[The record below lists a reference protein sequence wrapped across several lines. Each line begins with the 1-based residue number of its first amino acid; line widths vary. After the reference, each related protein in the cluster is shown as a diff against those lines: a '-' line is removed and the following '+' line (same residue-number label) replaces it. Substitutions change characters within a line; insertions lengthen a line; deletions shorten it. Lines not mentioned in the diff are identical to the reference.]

1 MLSFILFIL
10 LVPALFTLPLAFC
23 WQLFEKAGY
32 KGFYSVIPYYN
43 LFVLSKIVNC
53 TQWWWYLLL
62 FLPYINFFTMMLM
75 FIDLAK
81 SFGRFK
87 IWEIVCAAVVPFIFF
102 PIVSHQGSKYSDP
115 KTTVYPKKGPVREWL
130 DAIVWAVVAALIIR
144 TFLFEAYTI
153 PSSSMEKSLLVGDYL
168 VVSKIGYGP
177 RVPNTPLAFPFV
189 HHTLPWSKTAKSYIE
204 KPQLPYKRLPG
215 TTDIKRNDPIVFNF
229 PAGDTVSEV
238 YQSNVTFYQLCR
250 YFGRDKVMSDKKQFG
265 NIITRPVDKR
275 ENYVKRL
282 IGMPGDT
289 LQIIDGIVY
298 INGEIGEQPNE
309 MQHNYIV
316 KITGNGINPKILE
329 KYNITEG
336 YRTAHADEL
345 IFNMTADIAEEFRK
359 LPFVKSVERRI
370 APAGTEVSEDIFPND
385 TTHFKWNADNFGPIV
400 IPQEGKTV
408 KINTENIALY
418 DRIIRAYELNDM
430 EIKDGR
436 IFINGE
442 ETDEYTFK
450 MDYYW
455 MMGDNRHNSQDSRFW
470 GYVPVDHIVGKP
482 VFVWLSM
489 DKNTGKIRYNKTFRF
504 VD

>member
-1 MLSFILFIL
+1 MIAFILI
-10 LVPALFTLPLAFC
+10 VPILFTIPLAFC
-23 WQLFEKAGY
+23 WKLFEKAGY

-102 PIVSHQGSKYSDP
+102 PIVSHQDSKYSDP
-115 KTTVYPKKGPVREWL
+115 KTIVYPKKGPVREWL

-177 RVPNTPLAFPFV
+177 RIPNTPLAFPFV

-316 KITGNGINPKILE
+316 KITSNGINPKILE

-385 TTHFKWNADNFGPIV
+385 TTLFKWNADNFGPIV

-430 EIKDGR
+430 KIKDGK

>member
-1 MLSFILFIL
+1 MLAFIL
-10 LVPALFTLPLAFC
+10 LVPAFFTLPIAFC
-23 WQLFEKAGY
+23 WKLFEKAGY
-32 KGFYSVIPYYN
+32 KGFYSIIPYYN

-102 PIVSHQGSKYSDP
+102 PIVNHQGSKYSDP
-115 KTTVYPKKGPVREWL
+115 KVTAFPKKTQVREWL

-215 TTDIKRNDPIVFNF
+215 TTEIKRNDPIVFNF

-238 YQSNVTFYQLCR
+238 YQSNVTFYQLVR
-250 YFGRDKVMSDKKQFG
+250 YFGRDRVMNDKKQFG

-289 LQIIDGIVY
+289 LQIIDGIVH

-316 KITGNGINPKILE
+316 KITSNGINPKILE

-359 LPFVKSVERRI
+359 LPFVTSVERRI
-370 APAGTEVSEDIFPND
+370 AAAGTEVSEDIFPND
-385 TTHFKWNADNFGPIV
+385 TTYFKWNADNFGPIV

-430 EIKDGR
+430 TIKDGK
-436 IFINGE
+436 IFINGN

-482 VFVWLSM
+482 VFVWLSI

>member
-10 LVPALFTLPLAFC
+10 LVPAFFTLPLAFC
-23 WQLFEKAGY
+23 WKLFEKAGY

-43 LFVLSKIVNC
+43 LYVLSKIVNC

-177 RVPNTPLAFPFV
+177 RIPNTPLAFPFV

-204 KPQLPYKRLPG
+204 NPQLPYKRLPG

-298 INGEIGEQPNE
+298 INGKIGEQPNE

-316 KITGNGINPKILE
+316 KITSNGINPKILE

-430 EIKDGR
+430 KIKDGK

>member
-1 MLSFILFIL
+1 MLSFILFVL
-10 LVPALFTLPLAFC
+10 LVPAFFTLPIAFC
-23 WQLFEKAGY
+23 WRLFEKAGY

-102 PIVSHQGSKYSDP
+102 PIVDHQGSKYSDP
-115 KTTVYPKKGPVREWL
+115 RVTAFPKKGPVREWL
-130 DAIVWAVVAALIIR
+130 DAIAWAVVAALIIR

-215 TTDIKRNDPIVFNF
+215 TTEIKRNDPIVFNF

-250 YFGRDKVMSDKKQFG
+250 YFGRDKVMNDKKQFG

-316 KITGNGINPKILE
+316 KITSNGINPKILE

-345 IFNMTADIAEEFRK
+345 IFNMTADIAEEFRR

-400 IPQEGKTV
+400 IPQEGETV

-430 EIKDGR
+430 KIKDGK

-482 VFVWLSM
+482 VFVWLSI

>member
-10 LVPALFTLPLAFC
+10 LVPALFTLPIAFC
-23 WQLFEKAGY
+23 WGLFKKAGFEGY
-32 KGFYSVIPYYN
+32 YSVIPYYN
-43 LFVLSKIVNC
+43 LFILSKIVNC

-102 PIVSHQGSKYSDP
+102 PIVNSQDSKYSDP
-115 KTTVYPKKGPVREWL
+115 RVTAFPKKTPVREWL

-215 TTDIKRNDPIVFNF
+215 TTEIKRNDPIVFNF

-250 YFGRDKVMSDKKQFG
+250 YFGRDNVMNDKKQFG

-316 KITGNGINPKILE
+316 KITSNGINPKILE

-370 APAGTEVSEDIFPND
+370 APVGTEVSEDIFPND

-430 EIKDGR
+430 IVKDGK
-436 IFINGE
+436 IFINGV

-482 VFVWLSM
+482 VFVWLSI

>member
-1 MLSFILFIL
+1 MLAFILFVL
-10 LVPALFTLPLAFC
+10 LVPAFFTLPIAFC
-23 WQLFEKAGY
+23 WKLFEKAGY

-53 TQWWWYLLL
+53 TKWWWYILL

-102 PIVSHQGSKYSDP
+102 PIINHQESKYSDP
-115 KTTVYPKKGPVREWL
+115 RVTSFPKKTPVREWL

-215 TTDIKRNDPIVFNF
+215 TTEIKRNDPIVFNF

-238 YQSNVTFYQLCR
+238 YQSNVTFYQLVR
-250 YFGRDKVMSDKKQFG
+250 YFGRDKVMNDKKQFG

-298 INGEIGEQPNE
+298 INGVIGEQPNE

-316 KITGNGINPKILE
+316 KITSNGINPKILE

-336 YRTAHADEL
+336 YRTAHSDEL

-359 LPFVKSVERRI
+359 LPFVTSVERRI
-370 APAGTEVSEDIFPND
+370 DPAGTEVSEDIFPND

-418 DRIIRAYELNDM
+418 DRVIKAYELNDM
-430 EIKDGR
+430 KIKDGK

-482 VFVWLSM
+482 VFVWLSI

>member
-23 WQLFEKAGY
+23 WQLFEEAGY
-32 KGFYSVIPYYN
+32 KGFYSIIPYYN

-430 EIKDGR
+430 KIKDGK

-442 ETDEYTFK
+442 ETDKYTFK

>member
-32 KGFYSVIPYYN
+32 KGFYSIIPYYN

-215 TTDIKRNDPIVFNF
+215 TTDVKRNDPIVFNF

-430 EIKDGR
+430 KIKDGK

>member
-177 RVPNTPLAFPFV
+177 RIPNTPLAFPFV

-204 KPQLPYKRLPG
+204 NPQLPYKRLPG

-316 KITGNGINPKILE
+316 KITSNGINPKILE

-345 IFNMTADIAEEFRK
+345 IFNITSDIAEEFRK

-430 EIKDGR
+430 KIKDGK

>member
-1 MLSFILFIL
+1 MLAFIL
-10 LVPALFTLPLAFC
+10 LVPALFTIPIAFC
-23 WQLFEKAGY
+23 WKLFKKAGY
-32 KGFYSVIPYYN
+32 ESYYSIIPYYN
-43 LFVLSKIVNC
+43 LFILSKITNC
-53 TQWWWYLLL
+53 TKWWWYILLL
-62 FLPYINFFTMMLM
+62 VPYINVFTIMLM

-81 SFGRFK
+81 AFGRFK
-87 IWEIVCAAVVPFIFF
+87 IWETLCAAVIPFIFF
-102 PIVSHQGSKYSDP
+102 PIVSHQDSIYSDP
-115 KTTVYPKKGPVREWL
+115 RVTEYPKKGPVREWL

-144 TFLFEAYTI
+144 TFMFEMYTI

-168 VVSKIGYGP
+168 VVSKLGYGP
-177 RVPNTPLAFPFV
+177 RVPNTPLSFPFV

-204 KPQLPYKRLPG
+204 NPQLPYKRLPG
-215 TTDIKRNDPIVFNF
+215 SSKIKRNDPIVFNF

-250 YFGRDKVMSDKKQFG
+250 YFGRDKVLSDKQQFG

-298 INGEIGEQPNE
+298 INGEIGEQPEE

-316 KITGNGINPKILE
+316 KITSSGINPKILE

-336 YRTAHADEL
+336 YRTANANEM
-345 IFNMTADIAEEFRK
+345 IFNMTADVADEFRK
-359 LPFVKSVERRI
+359 LPFVISVERRI
-370 APAGTEVSEDIFPND
+370 ATPGTEVSNDIFPND
-385 TTHFKWNADNFGPIV
+385 TTHFKWNSDNFGPIV
-400 IPQEGKTV
+400 IPQEGTTV
-408 KINTENIALY
+408 KINSDNIALY
-418 DRIIRAYELNDM
+418 DRVIRAYELNDM
-430 EIKDGR
+430 KIKDGK
-436 IFINGE
+436 IFINDI

-470 GYVPVDHIVGKP
+470 GYVPIDHIVGKP
-482 VFVWLSM
+482 VFVWLSI

>member
-1 MLSFILFIL
+1 MLSFILFVL
-10 LVPALFTLPLAFC
+10 LVPAFFTLPIAFC
-23 WQLFEKAGY
+23 WKLFEKAGY

-43 LFVLSKIVNC
+43 LFILSKIVNC

-102 PIVSHQGSKYSDP
+102 PIVNHQGSKYSDP
-115 KTTVYPKKGPVREWL
+115 RVTAYPKKTPVREWL
-130 DAIVWAVVAALIIR
+130 DAIAWAVVAALIIR

-215 TTDIKRNDPIVFNF
+215 TTEIKRNDPIVFNF

-238 YQSNVTFYQLCR
+238 YQSNVTFYQLVR
-250 YFGRDKVMSDKKQFG
+250 YFGRDKVMNDKKQFG

-316 KITGNGINPKILE
+316 KITSNGINPKILE
-329 KYNITEG
+329 KFNITEG

-370 APAGTEVSEDIFPND
+370 APAGTDVSEDIFPND

-408 KINTENIALY
+408 KINAENIALY
-418 DRIIRAYELNDM
+418 DRIIKAYELNDM
-430 EIKDGR
+430 RIKDGK

>member
-1 MLSFILFIL
+1 MLAFILFVL
-10 LVPALFTLPLAFC
+10 LVPAFFTLPIAFC
-23 WQLFEKAGY
+23 WKLFEKAGY

-53 TQWWWYLLL
+53 TKWWWYILL

-102 PIVSHQGSKYSDP
+102 PIINHQESKYSDP
-115 KTTVYPKKGPVREWL
+115 RVTSFPKKTPVREWL

-215 TTDIKRNDPIVFNF
+215 TTEIKRNDPIVFNF

-238 YQSNVTFYQLCR
+238 YQSNVTFYQLVR
-250 YFGRDKVMSDKKQFG
+250 YFGRDKVMNDKKQFG

-298 INGEIGEQPNE
+298 INGVIGEQPNE

-316 KITGNGINPKILE
+316 KITSNGINPKILE

-336 YRTAHADEL
+336 YRTAHSDEL
-345 IFNMTADIAEEFRK
+345 IFNMTANIAEEFRK
-359 LPFVKSVERRI
+359 LPFVTSVERRI
-370 APAGTEVSEDIFPND
+370 APVGTEISDDIFPND

-430 EIKDGR
+430 KIKDGK

-482 VFVWLSM
+482 VFVWLSI

>member
-1 MLSFILFIL
+1 
-10 LVPALFTLPLAFC
+10 
-23 WQLFEKAGY
+23 
-32 KGFYSVIPYYN
+32 
-43 LFVLSKIVNC
+43 
-53 TQWWWYLLL
+53 
-62 FLPYINFFTMMLM
+62 M

-102 PIVSHQGSKYSDP
+102 PIVNSQDSKYSDP
-115 KTTVYPKKGPVREWL
+115 RVTAFPKKTPVREWL

-215 TTDIKRNDPIVFNF
+215 TTEIKRNDPIVFNF

-250 YFGRDKVMSDKKQFG
+250 YFGRDNVMNDKKQFG

-316 KITGNGINPKILE
+316 KITSNGINPKILE

-370 APAGTEVSEDIFPND
+370 APVGTEVSEDIFPND

-430 EIKDGR
+430 IIKDGK
-436 IFINGE
+436 IFINGV

-482 VFVWLSM
+482 VFVWLSI

>member
-10 LVPALFTLPLAFC
+10 LVPALFTLPIAFC
-23 WQLFEKAGY
+23 WGLFKKAGFEGY
-32 KGFYSVIPYYN
+32 YSVIPYYN
-43 LFVLSKIVNC
+43 LFILSKIVNC

-62 FLPYINFFTMMLM
+62 FLPYINFFTIMLM

-102 PIVSHQGSKYSDP
+102 PIVNSQDSKYSDP
-115 KTTVYPKKGPVREWL
+115 RVTAFPKKTPVREWL

-215 TTDIKRNDPIVFNF
+215 TTEIKRNDPIVFNF

-250 YFGRDKVMSDKKQFG
+250 YFGRDNVMNDKKQFG

-316 KITGNGINPKILE
+316 KITSNGINPKILE

-370 APAGTEVSEDIFPND
+370 APVGTEVSEDIFPND

-430 EIKDGR
+430 IIKDGK
-436 IFINGE
+436 IFINGI

-482 VFVWLSM
+482 VFVWLSI

>member
-1 MLSFILFIL
+1 M
-10 LVPALFTLPLAFC
+10 
-23 WQLFEKAGY
+23 
-32 KGFYSVIPYYN
+32 
-43 LFVLSKIVNC
+43 
-53 TQWWWYLLL
+53 L

-102 PIVSHQGSKYSDP
+102 PIVNHQGSKYSDP
-115 KTTVYPKKGPVREWL
+115 RVTAYPKKTPVREWL

-215 TTDIKRNDPIVFNF
+215 TTEIKRNDPIVFNF

-238 YQSNVTFYQLCR
+238 YQSNVTFYQLVR
-250 YFGRDKVMSDKKQFG
+250 YFGRDKVMNDKKQFG

-316 KITGNGINPKILE
+316 KITSNGINPKILE
-329 KYNITEG
+329 KFNITEG

-370 APAGTEVSEDIFPND
+370 APAGTDISEDIFPND

-418 DRIIRAYELNDM
+418 DRIIKAYELNDM
-430 EIKDGR
+430 KIKDGK

>member
-10 LVPALFTLPLAFC
+10 LVPALFTLPIAFC
-23 WQLFEKAGY
+23 WELFKKAGFEGY
-32 KGFYSVIPYYN
+32 YSVIPYYN
-43 LFVLSKIVNC
+43 LFILSKIVNC

-102 PIVSHQGSKYSDP
+102 PIVNSQDSKYSDP
-115 KTTVYPKKGPVREWL
+115 RVTAFPKKTPVREWL

-215 TTDIKRNDPIVFNF
+215 TTEIKRNDPIVFNF

-250 YFGRDKVMSDKKQFG
+250 YFGRDNVMNDKKQFG

-316 KITGNGINPKILE
+316 KITSNGINPKILE

-370 APAGTEVSEDIFPND
+370 APVGTEVSEDIFPND

-430 EIKDGR
+430 IIKDGK
-436 IFINGE
+436 IFINGV
-442 ETDEYTFK
+442 ETDKYTFK

-482 VFVWLSM
+482 VFVWLSI

>member
-1 MLSFILFIL
+1 MATFITFIF
-10 LVPALFTLPLAFC
+10 LVPALFTIPIAFC
-23 WQLFEKAGY
+23 WKLFERAGH
-32 KGFYSVIPYYN
+32 KGFYSIIPYYN
-43 LFVLSKIVNC
+43 LYILTKIVNC
-53 TQWWWYLLL
+53 TKWWWYLLL
-62 FLPYINFFTMMLM
+62 IIPYINTFTIMLL

-81 SFGRFK
+81 SYGRFK

-102 PIVSHQGSKYSDP
+102 PIVSVQGSRYSDP
-115 KTTVYPKKGPVREWL
+115 RVIEYPKKSTVRDWL
-130 DAIVWAVVAALIIR
+130 DSIVWAVVAALIIR
-144 TFLFEAYTI
+144 TFMVEMYTI

-168 VVSKIGYGP
+168 VVSKLGYGP
-177 RVPNTPLAFPFV
+177 RVPNTPLSFPFV

-215 TTDIKRNDPIVFNF
+215 TTEIKRNDPIVFNF

-250 YFGRDKVMSDKKQFG
+250 YFGRDKVMNDKKQFG
-265 NIITRPVDKR
+265 DIITRPVDKR

-282 IGMPGDT
+282 IAMPGDT

-298 INGEIGEQPNE
+298 INGEIGEQPEE

-345 IFNMTADIAEEFRK
+345 IFNMTGDIANEFRK

-370 APAGTEVSEDIFPND
+370 AKAGTEISEDIFPND
-385 TTHFKWNADNFGPIV
+385 TTHFKWNTDNFGPIV
-400 IPQEGKTV
+400 IPQEGTTV

-418 DRIIRAYELNDM
+418 DRVIRAYELNDM
-430 EIKDGR
+430 KIKDGK
-436 IFINGE
+436 IFINGK

-470 GYVPVDHIVGKP
+470 GYVPIDHIVGKP
-482 VFVWLSM
+482 VFVWLSI
-489 DKNTGKIRYNKTFRF
+489 DKNTGKIRFNKTFRF

>member
-1 MLSFILFIL
+1 
-10 LVPALFTLPLAFC
+10 
-23 WQLFEKAGY
+23 
-32 KGFYSVIPYYN
+32 
-43 LFVLSKIVNC
+43 
-53 TQWWWYLLL
+53 
-62 FLPYINFFTMMLM
+62 MMLM

-102 PIVSHQGSKYSDP
+102 PIVSHQDSKYRDP

-289 LQIIDGIVY
+289 LQIIDGVVY
-298 INGEIGEQPNE
+298 INGEIGEQPEE
-309 MQHNYIV
+309 MQHNYLV
-316 KITGNGINPKILE
+316 KITSNGINPKVLE
-329 KYNITEG
+329 KHNITEG
-336 YRTAHADEL
+336 YRTANPDEL
-345 IFNMTADIAEEFRK
+345 IFNMTGKTAEEFRK
-359 LPFVKSVERRI
+359 LPFVTSVERMI
-370 APAGTEVSEDIFPND
+370 APAGTDVSEDIFPND

-430 EIKDGR
+430 IVKNGK

-442 ETDEYTFK
+442 ETNEYTFK

>member
-1 MLSFILFIL
+1 
-10 LVPALFTLPLAFC
+10 
-23 WQLFEKAGY
+23 
-32 KGFYSVIPYYN
+32 
-43 LFVLSKIVNC
+43 
-53 TQWWWYLLL
+53 
-62 FLPYINFFTMMLM
+62 MMLM

-81 SFGRFK
+81 AFGRFK
-87 IWEIVCAAVVPFIFF
+87 IWEVVCAAVVPFIFF
-102 PIVSHQGSKYSDP
+102 PIVTIQKSKYSDP
-115 KTTVYPKKGPVREWL
+115 RVTSYPAKSTVRDWL
-130 DAIVWAVVAALIIR
+130 DSIVWAVVAALIIR
-144 TFLFEAYTI
+144 TFMFEMYTI

-168 VVSKIGYGP
+168 VVSKLGYGP

-204 KPQLPYKRLPG
+204 WPQLPYKRLPG

-238 YQSNVTFYQLCR
+238 YQSNVTYYQLCR
-250 YFGRDKVMSDKKQFG
+250 YFGKDKVMNDKQQFG

-282 IGMPGDT
+282 IAMPGDT
-289 LQIIDGIVY
+289 LQIIDGVVY
-298 INGEIGEQPNE
+298 INGEIGEQPHE
-309 MQHNYIV
+309 MQHNYLV
-316 KITGNGINPKILE
+316 KITSNGINPSILE

-345 IFNMTADIAEEFRK
+345 IFNMTATTAEEFRK
-359 LPFVKSVERRI
+359 LPFVTSVERRI

-385 TTHFKWNADNFGPIV
+385 TTYFKWNVDNFGPIV
-400 IPQEGKTV
+400 IPQEGVTV
-408 KINTENIALY
+408 KINPENIALY
-418 DRIIRAYELNDM
+418 DRVIRAYEHNDM
-430 EIKDGR
+430 KVKDGK
-436 IFINGE
+436 IFINGK

-470 GYVPVDHIVGKP
+470 GYVPIDHIVGKP
-482 VFVWLSM
+482 VFAWLSI
-489 DKNTGKIRYNKTFRF
+489 DKNTGKIRFNKTFRF

>member
-1 MLSFILFIL
+1 
-10 LVPALFTLPLAFC
+10 
-23 WQLFEKAGY
+23 
-32 KGFYSVIPYYN
+32 
-43 LFVLSKIVNC
+43 
-53 TQWWWYLLL
+53 
-62 FLPYINFFTMMLM
+62 
-75 FIDLAK
+75 
-81 SFGRFK
+81 
-87 IWEIVCAAVVPFIFF
+87 
-102 PIVSHQGSKYSDP
+102 
-115 KTTVYPKKGPVREWL
+115 
-130 DAIVWAVVAALIIR
+130 
-144 TFLFEAYTI
+144 
-153 PSSSMEKSLLVGDYL
+153 
-168 VVSKIGYGP
+168 
-177 RVPNTPLAFPFV
+177 
-189 HHTLPWSKTAKSYIE
+189 LPWSKTAKSYIE
-204 KPQLPYKRLPG
+204 KLQLPYKRLPG

-430 EIKDGR
+430 KIKDGK

>member
-32 KGFYSVIPYYN
+32 KGFYSIIPYYN

-336 YRTAHADEL
+336 YRTSHADEL
-345 IFNMTADIAEEFRK
+345 IFNMTADIAEEFSK

-430 EIKDGR
+430 KIKDGK

>member
-1 MLSFILFIL
+1 
-10 LVPALFTLPLAFC
+10 
-23 WQLFEKAGY
+23 
-32 KGFYSVIPYYN
+32 
-43 LFVLSKIVNC
+43 
-53 TQWWWYLLL
+53 
-62 FLPYINFFTMMLM
+62 MMLM

-87 IWEIVCAAVVPFIFF
+87 IWEIVCAAIVPFIFF
-102 PIVSHQGSKYSDP
+102 PIVNHQGSKYSDP
-115 KTTVYPKKGPVREWL
+115 RVTAYPKKTPVREWL

-189 HHTLPWSKTAKSYIE
+189 HHTLPWSKTTKSYIE

-238 YQSNVTFYQLCR
+238 YQSNVTFYQLVR
-250 YFGRDKVMSDKKQFG
+250 YFGRDKVMNDKKQFG

-298 INGEIGEQPNE
+298 INGKIGEQPNE

-316 KITGNGINPKILE
+316 KITSNGINPKILE
-329 KYNITEG
+329 KFNITEG

-370 APAGTEVSEDIFPND
+370 SPAGTEVSEDIFPND

-400 IPQEGKTV
+400 IPQKGNTV

-418 DRIIRAYELNDM
+418 DRIIKAYELNDM
-430 EIKDGR
+430 KIKDGK

>member
-32 KGFYSVIPYYN
+32 KGFYSIIPYYN

-250 YFGRDKVMSDKKQFG
+250 YFGRDKVMSNKKQFG

-316 KITGNGINPKILE
+316 KITGNGIIPKILE

-430 EIKDGR
+430 KIKDGK

-470 GYVPVDHIVGKP
+470 GYVPIDHIVGKP

>member
-1 MLSFILFIL
+1 

-32 KGFYSVIPYYN
+32 KGFYSIIPYYN

-316 KITGNGINPKILE
+316 KITSNGINPKILE

-430 EIKDGR
+430 KIKDGK

>member
-23 WQLFEKAGY
+23 WKLFEKAGY

-215 TTDIKRNDPIVFNF
+215 TTEIKRNDPIVFNF

-298 INGEIGEQPNE
+298 INGKIGEQPNE

-316 KITGNGINPKILE
+316 KITSNGINPKILE

-430 EIKDGR
+430 KIKDGK

>member
-10 LVPALFTLPLAFC
+10 LVPALFTLPIAFC
-23 WQLFEKAGY
+23 WGLFKKAGFEGY
-32 KGFYSVIPYYN
+32 YSVIPYYN
-43 LFVLSKIVNC
+43 LFILSKIVNC

-102 PIVSHQGSKYSDP
+102 PIVNSQDSKYSDP
-115 KTTVYPKKGPVREWL
+115 RVTAFPKKTPVREWL

-215 TTDIKRNDPIVFNF
+215 TTEIKRNDPIVFNF

-250 YFGRDKVMSDKKQFG
+250 YFGRDNVMNDKKQFG

-316 KITGNGINPKILE
+316 KITSNGINPKILE

-370 APAGTEVSEDIFPND
+370 APVGTEVSEDIFPND

-430 EIKDGR
+430 IIKDGK
-436 IFINGE
+436 IFINGV

-455 MMGDNRHNSQDSRFW
+455 MMGDNIHNSQDSRFW

-482 VFVWLSM
+482 VFVWLSI

>member
-1 MLSFILFIL
+1 MIAFILI
-10 LVPALFTLPLAFC
+10 VPILFTIPLAFC
-23 WQLFEKAGY
+23 WKLFEKAGH
-32 KGFYSVIPYYN
+32 KGFHSVIPYYN
-43 LFVLSKIVNC
+43 LFILSKIVDC
-53 TQWWWYLLL
+53 TKWWWYLLL
-62 FLPYINFFTMMLM
+62 LLPYINVFTFMLM
-75 FIDLAK
+75 LIDLAK

-87 IWEIVCAAVVPFIFF
+87 IWEILCAAVVPFIFF
-102 PIVSHQGSKYSDP
+102 PIVAAQDSKYSDP
-115 KTTVYPKKGPVREWL
+115 RTTVYPPKGTVREWL
-130 DAIVWAVVAALIIR
+130 DSIVWAVVAALIIR
-144 TFLFEAYTI
+144 TFIFEAYTI

-177 RVPNTPLAFPFV
+177 RIPNTPLSFPFV

-204 KPQLPYKRLPG
+204 KPQVPYKRMPG
-215 TTDIKRNDPIVFNF
+215 TTEIKRNDPIVFNF

-250 YFGRDKVMSDKKQFG
+250 HFGRENVMNNKAQFG

-289 LQIIDGIVY
+289 LQIIDGVVY
-298 INGEIGEQPNE
+298 INGEIGEQPEE
-309 MQHNYIV
+309 MQHNYLV
-316 KITGNGINPKILE
+316 KITSNGINSKILE

-336 YRTAHADEL
+336 YRTPNPNEL
-345 IFNMTADIAEEFRK
+345 IFNMTGDIAEEFRK
-359 LPFVKSVERRI
+359 LPFVTSVERMI
-370 APAGTEVSEDIFPND
+370 APAGTDVSEDIFPND

-418 DRIIRAYELNDM
+418 DRVIRAYELNDM
-430 EIKDGR
+430 KIKDGK

-482 VFVWLSM
+482 VFVWLSI
-489 DKNTGKIRYNKTFRF
+489 DKNTGKIRFNKTFRF
-504 VD
+504 VK

>member
-32 KGFYSVIPYYN
+32 KGFYSIIPYYN

-430 EIKDGR
+430 KIKDGK

-442 ETDEYTFK
+442 ETDKYTFK